1 MTIMLS
7 RRQLFFGSPRVSDV
21 ESEVLNDQDGAAAI
35 EYGLIA
41 GLIGVVLVASLPRVG
56 KRTRRN
62 LNCAKRAMKGR
73 EASNFCKRRG
83 A

>member
-1 MTIMLS
+1 MLS
-7 RRQLFFGSPRVSDV
+7 RRELFLGKAAQAEPSMADSQ
-21 ESEVLNDQDGAAAI
+21 SGAAAI

-73 EASNFCKRRG
+73 DASRFCKRRG

>member
-1 MTIMLS
+1 MLS
-7 RRQLFFGSPRVSDV
+7 RRDLLFGRSGSDQSSKNLLS
-21 ESEVLNDQDGAAAI
+21 SEEGASAI

-41 GLIGVVLVASLPRVG
+41 GLISVILVGSLTRVG

-62 LNCAKRAMKGR
+62 LNCAKRAMKGKK
-73 EASNFCKRRG
+73 ASSFCERRG

>member
-1 MTIMLS
+1 MLS
-7 RRQLFFGSPRVSDV
+7 RRDLLFGRSDLD
-21 ESEVLNDQDGAAAI
+21 ERARDLLASDEGASAI

-41 GLIGVVLVASLPRVG
+41 GLIGVVLVSSLTRVG

-62 LNCAKRAMKGR
+62 LNCAKRAMRGKKP
-73 EASNFCKRRG
+73 SKFCKRRG

>member
-1 MTIMLS
+1 MLS
-7 RRQLFFGSPRVSDV
+7 RRDLLFGRSDSDQSRKDLLA
-21 ESEVLNDQDGAAAI
+21 SEQGASAI

-41 GLIGVVLVASLPRVG
+41 GLIGVVLVGSLTRVG

-62 LNCAKRAMKGR
+62 LNCAKRAMRGKK
-73 EASNFCKRRG
+73 ASKFCKRRG

>member
-1 MTIMLS
+1 MLS
-7 RRQLFFGSPRVSDV
+7 RRDLLFGRSDSDQSRKDLLASEQGVS
-21 ESEVLNDQDGAAAI
+21 AI

-41 GLIGVVLVASLPRVG
+41 GLIGVVLVGSLTRVG

-62 LNCAKRAMKGR
+62 LNCAKRAMRGKK
-73 EASNFCKRRG
+73 ASKFCKRRG